1 MGKILAVIFAVLV
14 GMVLIGFAQAGII
27 VFVLNI
33 VGIPALAALSFWQIY
48 GLLIVLGVA
57 ISPLVATVSSN

>member
-1 MGKILAVIFAVLV
+1 MGKILATIFAVLV
-14 GMVLIGFAQAGII
+14 GTVLIGFAQAAII

-57 ISPLVATVSSN
+57 ISPLIATSSAN

>member
-1 MGKILAVIFAVLV
+1 MGKVLAVIFAMLI
-14 GMVLIGFAQAGII
+14 GIVLIGFVQAAII

-48 GLLIVLGVA
+48 GLLIVVGVA
-57 ISPLVATVSSN
+57 ISPLVATSSA

>member
-1 MGKILAVIFAVLV
+1 MGRILAIIFAMLIGIVLV
-14 GMVLIGFAQAGII
+14 GFVQAAII
-27 VFVLNI
+27 VVVLNI

-57 ISPLVATVSSN
+57 ISPLVATTSAN